1 MAEAPLLYALIAVLF
16 SFGLVFLLA
25 FRLFLAPSKYVGP
38 PARSAGPDSKQ
49 VSVHVLV
56 LGDIGRSPRMTYHAL
71 SIAKHGGKVNLIGY
85 LESAL
90 HPDLINNE
98 NITITPLPLPPQ
110 RPSSVPFIIFAP
122 FKVIYQIYHLLILLA
137 YRLSP
142 AQWILVQNPP
152 SIPTLSIASLICYLR
167 NTKLMIDWHNY
178 GWTILSGT
186 RGPNHPLVAIS
197 KLYECFF
204 GRLGHFHLTVT
215 AAMARQLRNP
225 PYNIPAS
232 KPMIPVHDRP
242 AEIFQPL
249 SSLEKKHKT
258 SREAILVRVI
268 DDKTLL
274 QPLLDRSMRLIVSS
288 TSWTPDEDFSI
299 LLSALEK
306 YASSTTALPPILAI
320 ITGKGP
326 QKEHYLSCIAAL
338 TKEGRLPNVI
348 IKTVFLPFEDYAAL
362 LAAADLGI
370 CLHMSS
376 SGVDLPMKVV
386 DMFGAGL
393 PVAAYSGY
401 ESFGELV
408 KEGVNG
414 KGFETAEEL
423 AGVLEGLLGE
433 AGEKELAVLKK
444 GAVREGERRWDEEWD
459 CTVGVALGFVEKK
472 TI

>member
-1 MAEAPLLYALIAVLF
+1 
-16 SFGLVFLLA
+16 
-25 FRLFLAPSKYVGP
+25 
-38 PARSAGPDSKQ
+38 
-49 VSVHVLV
+49 
-56 LGDIGRSPRMTYHAL
+56 
-71 SIAKHGGKVNLIGY
+71 
-85 LESAL
+85 
-90 HPDLINNE
+90 
-98 NITITPLPLPPQ
+98 
-110 RPSSVPFIIFAP
+110 
-122 FKVIYQIYHLLILLA
+122 
-137 YRLSP
+137 
-142 AQWILVQNPP
+142 
-152 SIPTLSIASLICYLR
+152 
-167 NTKLMIDWHNY
+167 MIDWHNY

-215 AAMARQLRNP
+215 AAMAHQLRSP
-225 PYNIPAS
+225 PYNIPPS

-242 AEIFQPL
+242 AKIFQPL
-249 SSLEKKHKT
+249 SSLQKT
-258 SREAILVRVI
+258 SREDILTRVI

-274 QPLLDRSMRLIVSS
+274 QPLINKSMRLIVSS

-306 YASSTTALPPILAI
+306 YASATTTSASSPSTPGPSPILAI

-326 QKEHYLSCIAAL
+326 QKELYLSRIATL
-338 TKEGRLPNVI
+338 QKEGRLPNVV
-348 IKTVFLPFEDYAAL
+348 IKTVFLPFEDYARL
-362 LAAADLGI
+362 LACADLGI

-423 AGVLEGLLGE
+423 AGILQGLLGE
-433 AGEKELAVLKK
+433 RGGDELSVLKK
-444 GAVREGERRWDEEWD
+444 GAAREGERRWDEEWD
-459 CTVGVALGFVEKK
+459 CTVGVALGFVERKSS
-472 TI
+472 